1 MTAADAVYEDC
12 CIARDGKSQLLK
24 KTEHTV
30 LEINENELRPSEP
43 ALILEISDL
52 LYGALGIVRNEAD
65 MQKAL
70 HQLRELS
77 DTKRGN
83 PTAERRIRLAE
94 MMLASALFRTESRG
108 AHYRSDYPKRDEKF
122 QRYVKCD
129 VDGIID
135 ARE

>member
-1 MTAADAVYEDC
+1 MTAAEAVYEDC
-12 CIARDGKSQLLK
+12 CIARDGKPQLLT

-30 LEINENELRPSEP
+30 LAIDEEELRPPEP
-43 ALILEISDL
+43 ALILEISNL

-70 HQLRELS
+70 HQLRELANAN
-77 DTKRGN
+77 RGN
-83 PTAERRIRLAE
+83 PAAERRIRLAE
-94 MMLASALFRTESRG
+94 MMLISALFRTESRG